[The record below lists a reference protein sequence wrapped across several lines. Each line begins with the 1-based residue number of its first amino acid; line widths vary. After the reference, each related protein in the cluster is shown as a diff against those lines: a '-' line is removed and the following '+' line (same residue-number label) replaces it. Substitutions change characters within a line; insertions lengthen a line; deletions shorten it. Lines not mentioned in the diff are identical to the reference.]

1 MNKLLNNKKQWG
13 DYEEYEDLN
22 NEQNVMENSNLN
34 EQNKQV
40 NENESTN
47 DSTDDSIKEL
57 NQFKPKKY
65 NKKAVFGGK

>member
-13 DYEEYEDLN
+13 DYDEYEDLN
-22 NEQNVMENSNLN
+22 NEQNVKENSNLN

-47 DSTDDSIKEL
+47 ESTKEL
-57 NQFKPKKY
+57 NQFKPNKY

>member
-22 NEQNVMENSNLN
+22 NEQNVIENSNLN

-47 DSTDDSIKEL
+47 HSTKEL
-57 NQFKPKKY
+57 NQFKPNKY

>member
-47 DSTDDSIKEL
+47 ESTKEL
-57 NQFKPKKY
+57 NQFKPNKY